1 MVKPLLRGVDG
12 PTGNSA
18 FAEHAVS
25 YNYTSQTE
33 GVGGG
38 GVLEGRCYDGSP
50 PLHSVITGTVHP
62 NS

>member
-25 YNYTSQTE
+25 CNYTSQTE
-33 GVGGG
+33 GAGG
-38 GVLEGRCYDGSP
+38 LEGRCYDGSP